1 MNFRIIKSAKISVK
15 LTFIYAFMFSLIL
28 LLLNISVLY
37 GIRYYLYNQ
46 ANKEIDD
53 VSIIMKNKI
62 VSNNEHLDLLD
73 KELGYN
79 VSSKENIFIK
89 VVQEDGKI
97 LNLSDKFNY
106 NIKIKE
112 PFNKVKKFKEHDEHL
127 IYINLTGETKEY
139 GVIYIQI
146 VKDMDNEYDFM
157 KILIIFMLI
166 SDFIGIIASIIVG
179 YIISKKMLG
188 PIDHIIKAADNISIN
203 NLKERIEIT
212 GPNDELKR
220 LGDTLNNMID
230 RLQDS
235 FNRQTQFVSDAS
247 HELRTPIAV
256 IQGYANLLHRWG
268 KNDKEALEKSIDA
281 IKLEASNMGSLVEK
295 LLFLAKGDT
304 ENQRIEKKEFLLN
317 ELIYEVVTE
326 TNLIDKNHTISSE
339 KNNNVSIFAD
349 YKMIKQMV
357 RIFVDNSIKFTP
369 AQGNIDISLETK
381 GKRVK
386 IIISD
391 SGIGIPKD
399 EIQNIF
405 ERFYTVDKSRSKDIA
420 GTGLGLSIAK
430 WIIDVHKGEVNVQSE
445 EGKGTQVTV
454 ILETL

>member
-1 MNFRIIKSAKISVK
+1 M
-15 LTFIYAFMFSLIL
+15 
-28 LLLNISVLY
+28 
-37 GIRYYLYNQ
+37 
-46 ANKEIDD
+46 
-53 VSIIMKNKI
+53 
-62 VSNNEHLDLLD
+62 
-73 KELGYN
+73 
-79 VSSKENIFIK
+79 
-89 VVQEDGKI
+89 
-97 LNLSDKFNY
+97 SDKFNY

-112 PFNKVKKFKEHDEHL
+112 PFNKTKKFKYDDEHL
-127 IYINLTGETKEY
+127 IYKNLRSETKEY

-146 VKDMDNEYDFM
+146 IKDMDNEYDFM
-157 KILIIFMLI
+157 KILFVFMLI

-179 YIISKKMLG
+179 YFVSKRMLR

-220 LGDTLNNMID
+220 L
-230 RLQDS
+230 
-235 FNRQTQFVSDAS
+235 
-247 HELRTPIAV
+247 
-256 IQGYANLLHRWG
+256 
-268 KNDKEALEKSIDA
+268 
-281 IKLEASNMGSLVEK
+281 
-295 LLFLAKGDT
+295 GDT

-381 GKRVK
+381 DKRVK

-405 ERFYTVDKSRSKDIA
+405 ERFYTADKSRSKDIA

>member
-166 SDFIGIIASIIVG
+166 SDFIGIIASI
-179 YIISKKMLG
+179 
-188 PIDHIIKAADNISIN
+188 
-203 NLKERIEIT
+203 
-212 GPNDELKR
+212 
-220 LGDTLNNMID
+220 
-230 RLQDS
+230 
-235 FNRQTQFVSDAS
+235 
-247 HELRTPIAV
+247 
-256 IQGYANLLHRWG
+256 
-268 KNDKEALEKSIDA
+268 
-281 IKLEASNMGSLVEK
+281 
-295 LLFLAKGDT
+295 
-304 ENQRIEKKEFLLN
+304 
-317 ELIYEVVTE
+317 
-326 TNLIDKNHTISSE
+326 
-339 KNNNVSIFAD
+339 
-349 YKMIKQMV
+349 
-357 RIFVDNSIKFTP
+357 
-369 AQGNIDISLETK
+369 
-381 GKRVK
+381 
-386 IIISD
+386 
-391 SGIGIPKD
+391 
-399 EIQNIF
+399 
-405 ERFYTVDKSRSKDIA
+405 
-420 GTGLGLSIAK
+420 
-430 WIIDVHKGEVNVQSE
+430 
-445 EGKGTQVTV
+445 
-454 ILETL
+454 

>member
-127 IYINLTGETKEY
+127 IYINLTSETKEY

-203 NLKERIEIT
+203 NLKERIKIT

-256 IQGYANLLHRWG
+256 FKGMQIYF
-268 KNDKEALEKSIDA
+268 IDG
-281 IKLEASNMGSLVEK
+281 E
-295 LLFLAKGDT
+295 
-304 ENQRIEKKEFLLN
+304 
-317 ELIYEVVTE
+317 
-326 TNLIDKNHTISSE
+326 
-339 KNNNVSIFAD
+339 
-349 YKMIKQMV
+349 KMIK
-357 RIFVDNSIKFTP
+357 K
-369 AQGNIDISLETK
+369 L
-381 GKRVK
+381 
-386 IIISD
+386 
-391 SGIGIPKD
+391 
-399 EIQNIF
+399 
-405 ERFYTVDKSRSKDIA
+405 
-420 GTGLGLSIAK
+420 
-430 WIIDVHKGEVNVQSE
+430 
-445 EGKGTQVTV
+445 
-454 ILETL
+454 

>member
-1 MNFRIIKSAKISVK
+1 
-15 LTFIYAFMFSLIL
+15 
-28 LLLNISVLY
+28 
-37 GIRYYLYNQ
+37 
-46 ANKEIDD
+46 
-53 VSIIMKNKI
+53 
-62 VSNNEHLDLLD
+62 
-73 KELGYN
+73 
-79 VSSKENIFIK
+79 
-89 VVQEDGKI
+89 
-97 LNLSDKFNY
+97 
-106 NIKIKE
+106 
-112 PFNKVKKFKEHDEHL
+112 
-127 IYINLTGETKEY
+127 
-139 GVIYIQI
+139 
-146 VKDMDNEYDFM
+146 MDNEYDFM
-157 KILIIFMLI
+157 KILFVFMLI

-179 YIISKKMLG
+179 YFVSKRMLR

-220 LGDTLNNMID
+220 L
-230 RLQDS
+230 
-235 FNRQTQFVSDAS
+235 
-247 HELRTPIAV
+247 
-256 IQGYANLLHRWG
+256 
-268 KNDKEALEKSIDA
+268 
-281 IKLEASNMGSLVEK
+281 
-295 LLFLAKGDT
+295 GDT

-339 KNNNVSIFAD
+339 KNDTVSIFAD

-369 AQGNIDISLETK
+369 PQGTIDISLETK